1 MNDMF
6 IFSREKP
13 VVDDLSHNLELH
25 INLINNM
32 TNIVMPEAGPSSDKI
47 TFITNEK
54 WLSESIDY

>member
-54 WLSESIDY
+54 